1 MQLVMP
7 FGLSTSYEAAD
18 FIRGASNSDALTL
31 IERWPDWPYSIVL
44 VHGPKSSGKTHLAHA
59 FAARS
64 RATFI
69 APERIG
75 SRVADQLLIG
85 NHAWVVDGVEAVRD
99 AAALAQLINL
109 ARARGDYLLLTA
121 RAAAADLPITLPD
134 LRSRLLAL
142 PAVALDAPDDALL
155 MGVLAKHFADRQL
168 RIAPEVLQL
177 AAQHIERSYE
187 AAYAFV
193 RAMDGLS
200 LARGRAITVSL
211 VREVLKNHSWQT
223 S

>member
-64 RATFI
+64 RASFI

-85 NHAWVVDGVEAVRD
+85 NHAWVVDGVEEVRD

-109 ARARGDYLLLTA
+109 ARARGDHLLLTA

-187 AAYAFV
+187 AAHAFV

-211 VREVLKNHSWQT
+211 VREVLKNQSWQT
-223 S
+223 P